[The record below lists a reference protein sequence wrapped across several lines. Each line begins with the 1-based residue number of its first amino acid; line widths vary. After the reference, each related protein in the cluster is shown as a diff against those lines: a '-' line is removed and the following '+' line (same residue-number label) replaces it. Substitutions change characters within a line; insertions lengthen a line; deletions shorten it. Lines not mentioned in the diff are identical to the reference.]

1 VHLDVVLVANILLE
15 QERLD
20 ASSCWSP
27 SLSTLPLQQSSFLTA
42 LWIFFNS
49 SLDERLATFV
59 IHLRPLRCW
68 MRMCTLPPSK
78 SSSSYSTLPVLYDI
92 IFELYFTKYY
102 VLFYWEDNVFQFKLF
117 TSRGQTWAVAV
128 WSTRLPT
135 VSGRDSDR
143 LEHLGNVLEVGNSI
157 TSLHKP

>member
-1 VHLDVVLVANILLE
+1 MPKISSLCQVCSCSRCVCVRVYVCVCVCVRVCLRVCVTHSHLVAARRLVSTYHSSAYRFLCGLE
-15 QERLD
+15 
-20 ASSCWSP
+20 
-27 SLSTLPLQQSSFLTA
+27 T
-42 LWIFFNS
+42 NS
-49 SLDERLATFV
+49 V
-59 IHLRPLRCW
+59 
-68 MRMCTLPPSK
+68 K
-78 SSSSYSTLPVLYDI
+78 SSSSYSTLPVFYDRS
-92 IFELYFTKYY
+92 FELYCTKYY

-117 TSRGQTWAVAV
+117 TSRGQTWTVAV